1 MRGLS
6 SSRLS
11 LPSLEAMRELLTLDV
26 GGDANRSHLLMD
38 PADATA
44 WCVDPS
50 YGAAHLLT
58 TCAARGLRITEVFLT
73 HTHGDHIA
81 TLSEL
86 LKATGARAWVHPLE
100 LSRAPGAT
108 ALPGEGPL
116 AALPGVE
123 ILFTPG
129 HTPGGT
135 CYIVGENLFTGDV
148 LFVDWVGRS
157 DFAGGNPQDLFR
169 SLARLRALPP
179 QLMIRPGHHYGSVES
194 RSLGEEIQ
202 ENKFLSCTD
211 YGRFLS
217 MQPELSE

>member
-1 MRGLS
+1 
-6 SSRLS
+6 
-11 LPSLEAMRELLTLDV
+11 MRELLTVDV
-26 GGDANRSHLLMD
+26 GGDANRSYLLLD
-38 PADATA
+38 PDDATA

-50 YGAAHLLT
+50 YGAGKILS
-58 TCAARGLRITEVFLT
+58 TCSSRGLRLTEIFLT

-81 TLSEL
+81 TLPEL

-116 AALPGVE
+116 AALPGVQV
-123 ILFTPG
+123 LFTPG

-157 DFAGGNPQDLFR
+157 DFAGGDPKALFR

-194 RSLGEEIQ
+194 RTLAEEIQ
-202 ENKFLSCTD
+202 KNKFLSCTD

-217 MQPELSE
+217 MLPELSE